1 MSRLATT
8 AGGGAVGARCSHLL
22 PSSEFPL
29 LEEGEP
35 PSGELTPRA
44 VRNLPDPHALDTG
57 ALVGSPCSF
66 VLLASD
72 GMSGIR
78 PAAPCSSPVPPHA
91 GVDVAPNSLSSLLK
105 TSLSSA
111 PVLSAVPFILV
122 GRAWRSCE
130 TPCGFES
137 LHGLLPA
144 KGCMPEARAGKAA
157 RSRSSSSARRR
168 ISAFACS
175 SASVLPWAIELR
187 ALSSARARFASS
199 VSRRSARRSAPSRRA
214 CSSTAERASACFAA
228 SVAAASARRL
238 ASAWMAAFRSAAA
251 SFFRAAAASSSAAAR
266 ARRSAPSRRASSSAC
281 LRSLSCASANSFA
294 LLAAASA
301 CLASSSITALRPGV
315 MYVANA
321 SRLGAERLGV
331 SAAALAEWMAASS
344 SADET
349 RTPAL
354 ATLEASGLAFPCV
367 SARSLLASAAR
378 ISGSDSHRSS
388 TADLAAVAAL

>member
-175 SASVLPWAIELR
+175 SASVLSGRNKCYPGQRMRQNTTICTMFRHEPPAFVNPLN
-187 ALSSARARFASS
+187 
-199 VSRRSARRSAPSRRA
+199 
-214 CSSTAERASACFAA
+214 CSASAKH
-228 SVAAASARRL
+228 SQAASASLARL
-238 ASAWMAAFRSAAA
+238 
-251 SFFRAAAASSSAAAR
+251 
-266 ARRSAPSRRASSSAC
+266 
-281 LRSLSCASANSFA
+281 
-294 LLAAASA
+294 
-301 CLASSSITALRPGV
+301 
-315 MYVANA
+315 VAY
-321 SRLGAERLGV
+321 
-331 SAAALAEWMAASS
+331 
-344 SADET
+344 T
-349 RTPAL
+349 
-354 ATLEASGLAFPCV
+354 
-367 SARSLLASAAR
+367 
-378 ISGSDSHRSS
+378 
-388 TADLAAVAAL
+388 